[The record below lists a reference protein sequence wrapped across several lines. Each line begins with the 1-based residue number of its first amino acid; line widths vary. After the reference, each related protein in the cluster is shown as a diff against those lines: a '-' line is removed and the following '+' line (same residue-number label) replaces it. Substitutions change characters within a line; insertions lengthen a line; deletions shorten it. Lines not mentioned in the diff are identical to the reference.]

1 MSASP
6 QHNDPM
12 QSRKRVAIVGLGNVG
27 QAALEALLLAED
39 MELAGVV
46 RRRAAPIPGRPAI
59 PVADSVEDLGPVD
72 GAILCGPTRLV
83 TDQAIPLLERG
94 IYTVDSFD
102 IHGTALVQHRER
114 LGRAA
119 RAGNA
124 AAVVCAGWDPGTDSV
139 IRALFSAMVPQGKT
153 YTTFG
158 PGMSMGHSVAARA
171 VPGVRDA
178 VSMTIPAGP
187 GKHRREV
194 YVELEEGADPEV
206 VARAV
211 REDPYFAN
219 DPTEVFVVERAADRA
234 NTAHGV
240 QIIREGSSGIQGGQR
255 LAFAMRIDNPALTA
269 QVMVD
274 AMRAAFRQPPGAY
287 TLLEVPPID
296 LLPGEREPWIRSLV

>member
-1 MSASP
+1 
-6 QHNDPM
+6 
-12 QSRKRVAIVGLGNVG
+12 
-27 QAALEALLLAED
+27 
-39 MELAGVV
+39 
-46 RRRAAPIPGRPAI
+46 
-59 PVADSVEDLGPVD
+59 
-72 GAILCGPTRLV
+72 
-83 TDQAIPLLERG
+83 
-94 IYTVDSFD
+94 
-102 IHGTALVQHRER
+102 
-114 LGRAA
+114 
-119 RAGNA
+119 
-124 AAVVCAGWDPGTDSV
+124 
-139 IRALFSAMVPQGKT
+139 
-153 YTTFG
+153 
-158 PGMSMGHSVAARA
+158 

-269 QVMVD
+269 QVMVG